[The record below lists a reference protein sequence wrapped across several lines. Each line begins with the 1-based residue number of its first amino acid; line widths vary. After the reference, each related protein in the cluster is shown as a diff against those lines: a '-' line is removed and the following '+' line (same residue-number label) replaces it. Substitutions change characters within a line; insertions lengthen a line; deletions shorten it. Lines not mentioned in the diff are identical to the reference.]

1 MVVACPACQTRYRV
15 DAALV
20 VAGETSFEC
29 CQEECGHVFVYTPP
43 VLWKGNGQEGEPE
56 PPGPPSQPASTHEN
70 PPESDPE
77 DESGL
82 TAADSPDRVPAFVRQ
97 EIETPPPTVDQ
108 DRAPQA
114 EQDERN
120 EPDVEPE
127 SQSLADLQAELLA
140 TAPPRPEDAAQ
151 SPGGPSVSASAGPA
165 EPPAAPPRPEDAAQS
180 PDGPSVSVSAGPG
193 GDAGSER
200 PAATDAP
207 SAALLSV
214 RNVLVLLGSVVCG
227 YALLSYSALTHP
239 GPTQQLLSRL
249 PVVGSLLAAEPFS
262 ARHIRL
268 DKLRGGF
275 WLSKD
280 NRRVFAVAG
289 TALNTARVSAR
300 RVRIEGTLYNGVGEQ
315 LERQRVFCGSE
326 ARAELL
332 ESLTVRDIATL
343 QKFVPPQDFHIP
355 AGRTVACLL
364 VFTKP
369 PGSVA
374 EISGRVVSVQFDDA

>member
-43 VLWKGNGQEGEPE
+43 VLWKGNGQEGETE
-56 PPGPPSQPASTHEN
+56 PPGPPSQPESAHEN

-77 DESGL
+77 DESGS
-82 TAADSPDRVPAFVRQ
+82 TAADSPDRVPAFVHQ
-97 EIETPPPTVDQ
+97 EIETLPPTVDQ
-108 DRAPQA
+108 NRAPQA
-114 EQDERN
+114 EQDKQN
-120 EPDVEPE
+120 EKDEKDEPEPE
-127 SQSLADLQAELLA
+127 SRSATDVPAEPPV
-140 TAPPRPEDAAQ
+140 APIGPGDAAQ
-151 SPGGPSVSASAGPA
+151 SPGGPI
-165 EPPAAPPRPEDAAQS
+165 
-180 PDGPSVSVSAGPG
+180 VSVSTGPG
-193 GDAGSER
+193 GNAGSER

-227 YALLSYSALTHP
+227 YALLSYSALIHP
-239 GPTQQLLSRL
+239 GQTQQLLSQL

-268 DKLRGGF
+268 DELSGGF

-289 TALNTARVSAR
+289 TALNTASVSAR

-343 QKFVPPQDFHIP
+343 QRFVPPQDFHIP

>member
-1 MVVACPACQTRYRV
+1 M
-15 DAALV
+15 
-20 VAGETSFEC
+20 
-29 CQEECGHVFVYTPP
+29 
-43 VLWKGNGQEGEPE
+43 
-56 PPGPPSQPASTHEN
+56 
-70 PPESDPE
+70 
-77 DESGL
+77 
-82 TAADSPDRVPAFVRQ
+82 
-97 EIETPPPTVDQ
+97 
-108 DRAPQA
+108 
-114 EQDERN
+114 
-120 EPDVEPE
+120 
-127 SQSLADLQAELLA
+127 
-140 TAPPRPEDAAQ
+140 
-151 SPGGPSVSASAGPA
+151 
-165 EPPAAPPRPEDAAQS
+165 
-180 PDGPSVSVSAGPG
+180 SAGPG

-239 GPTQQLLSRL
+239 GPTQHLLSRL

-315 LERQRVFCGSE
+315 LGRRRVFCGSE

>member
-43 VLWKGNGQEGEPE
+43 VLWKGNGQEGETA
-56 PPGPPSQPASTHEN
+56 PPSPPSQPESAHEN

-77 DESGL
+77 DESGF
-82 TAADSPDRVPAFVRQ
+82 TAADSPGRGPAFVRQ
-97 EIETPPPTVDQ
+97 EIETLPPTVDQ

-114 EQDERN
+114 EQAEQIEQIEQIEQDEGD
-120 EPDVEPE
+120 EPEPE
-127 SQSLADLQAELLA
+127 SRSA
-140 TAPPRPEDAAQ
+140 TD
-151 SPGGPSVSASAGPA
+151 VPA
-165 EPPAAPPRPEDAAQS
+165 EPPAAPIGPGDEAQS
-180 PDGPSVSVSAGPG
+180 PGGPIVSVSTGPG
-193 GDAGSER
+193 GNAGSER

-227 YALLSYSALTHP
+227 YALLSYSVLIHP
-239 GPTQQLLSRL
+239 GQTQQLLSQL

-268 DKLRGGF
+268 AELSGGF

-289 TALNTARVSAR
+289 TALNTASVSAR
-300 RVRIEGTLYNGVGEQ
+300 RVRIEGTLYNGVGKQ

-343 QKFVPPQDFHIP
+343 QRFVPSQDFHIP

>member
-1 MVVACPACQTRYRV
+1 M
-15 DAALV
+15 
-20 VAGETSFEC
+20 
-29 CQEECGHVFVYTPP
+29 
-43 VLWKGNGQEGEPE
+43 
-56 PPGPPSQPASTHEN
+56 ST
-70 PPESDPE
+70 
-77 DESGL
+77 
-82 TAADSPDRVPAFVRQ
+82 
-97 EIETPPPTVDQ
+97 
-108 DRAPQA
+108 
-114 EQDERN
+114 
-120 EPDVEPE
+120 
-127 SQSLADLQAELLA
+127 
-140 TAPPRPEDAAQ
+140 
-151 SPGGPSVSASAGPA
+151 
-165 EPPAAPPRPEDAAQS
+165 
-180 PDGPSVSVSAGPG
+180 GPG
-193 GDAGSER
+193 GNAGSER

-227 YALLSYSALTHP
+227 YALLSYSALIHP
-239 GPTQQLLSRL
+239 GQTQQLLSQL

-268 DKLRGGF
+268 DELNGGF

-289 TALNTARVSAR
+289 TALNTASVSAR

>member
-15 DAALV
+15 DAALM

-43 VLWKGNGQEGEPE
+43 VLWKGNGQEGETE
-56 PPGPPSQPASTHEN
+56 PPGSPSQPESAHEN

-77 DESGL
+77 DESGF

-97 EIETPPPTVDQ
+97 EIETLPPTVDQ
-108 DRAPQA
+108 DRAEQA
-114 EQDERN
+114 EQDKQDKQDEKD
-120 EPDVEPE
+120 EPEPE
-127 SQSLADLQAELLA
+127 SRSA
-140 TAPPRPEDAAQ
+140 TD
-151 SPGGPSVSASAGPA
+151 VPA
-165 EPPAAPPRPEDAAQS
+165 EPPAAPIGPEDEAQS
-180 PDGPSVSVSAGPG
+180 PGGPIVSVSTGPG
-193 GDAGSER
+193 GNAGSER

-207 SAALLSV
+207 LAALLPV

-227 YALLSYSALTHP
+227 YALLSYSALSHP
-239 GPTQQLLSRL
+239 GQTQQLLSQL

-268 DKLRGGF
+268 DELSGGF

-289 TALNTARVSAR
+289 TALNTASVSAR
-300 RVRIEGTLYNGVGEQ
+300 RVRIEGTLYNGVGKQ

-343 QKFVPPQDFHIP
+343 QRFVPPQDFHIP

>member
-1 MVVACPACQTRYRV
+1 
-15 DAALV
+15 V

-43 VLWKGNGQEGEPE
+43 VLWKGNGQEGETE
-56 PPGPPSQPASTHEN
+56 PPGPPSQPESAHEN

-77 DESGL
+77 DESGS

-97 EIETPPPTVDQ
+97 EVETLPPTVDQ

-114 EQDERN
+114 EQDKGDG
-120 EPDVEPE
+120 PEPE
-127 SQSLADLQAELLA
+127 S
-140 TAPPRPEDAAQ
+140 R
-151 SPGGPSVSASAGPA
+151 SVVDVPA
-165 EPPAAPPRPEDAAQS
+165 EPPAAPIGPGDEAQS
-180 PDGPSVSVSAGPG
+180 PGGPIVSVSTGLG
-193 GDAGSER
+193 GNAGSER
-200 PAATDAP
+200 PATTDAP

-227 YALLSYSALTHP
+227 YALLSYSALSHP
-239 GPTQQLLSRL
+239 GQTQQLLSQL

-268 DKLRGGF
+268 DELNGGF

-289 TALNTARVSAR
+289 TALNTASVSAR

-343 QKFVPPQDFHIP
+343 QRFVPPQDFHIP

>member
-43 VLWKGNGQEGEPE
+43 VLWKGNGQEGETE
-56 PPGPPSQPASTHEN
+56 PPSPPSQPESAHEN

-77 DESGL
+77 DEPGS

-97 EIETPPPTVDQ
+97 EGETLPPTVDRDRAPQ
-108 DRAPQA
+108 QEIETLPPTVDRDRAPQA
-114 EQDERN
+114 EQDKQDKKD
-120 EPDVEPE
+120 EPEPE
-127 SQSLADLQAELLA
+127 SRSATEVQVELPA
-140 TAPPRPEDAAQ
+140 APPVRPGDEAQ
-151 SPGGPSVSASAGPA
+151 SPGGPI
-165 EPPAAPPRPEDAAQS
+165 
-180 PDGPSVSVSAGPG
+180 VSVSTGPDG
-193 GDAGSER
+193 NAGSER

-214 RNVLVLLGSVVCG
+214 RNVLVLLGAVVCG
-227 YALLSYSALTHP
+227 YALLSYSALIHP
-239 GPTQQLLSRL
+239 GQTQQLLSQL

-268 DKLRGGF
+268 DELSGGF

-289 TALNTARVSAR
+289 TALNTASVSAR
-300 RVRIEGTLYNGVGEQ
+300 RVRIEGTLYNGVGKQ

-332 ESLTVRDIATL
+332 ESLTVRDIAIL
-343 QKFVPPQDFHIP
+343 QRFVPPQDFHIP

>member
-1 MVVACPACQTRYRV
+1 M
-15 DAALV
+15 
-20 VAGETSFEC
+20 
-29 CQEECGHVFVYTPP
+29 
-43 VLWKGNGQEGEPE
+43 
-56 PPGPPSQPASTHEN
+56 
-70 PPESDPE
+70 
-77 DESGL
+77 
-82 TAADSPDRVPAFVRQ
+82 
-97 EIETPPPTVDQ
+97 
-108 DRAPQA
+108 
-114 EQDERN
+114 
-120 EPDVEPE
+120 
-127 SQSLADLQAELLA
+127 
-140 TAPPRPEDAAQ
+140 
-151 SPGGPSVSASAGPA
+151 PA
-165 EPPAAPPRPEDAAQS
+165 EPPAAPIRPEDEAQS
-180 PDGPSVSVSAGPG
+180 PGGPIVSVSTGPG
-193 GDAGSER
+193 GDAGPER

-239 GPTQQLLSRL
+239 GQTQQLLSQL

-268 DKLRGGF
+268 DKLSGGF

-280 NRRVFAVAG
+280 NRRVFAVVG
-289 TALNTARVSAR
+289 TALNTASVSAK

-315 LERQRVFCGSE
+315 LGRQRVFCGSE

-332 ESLTVRDIATL
+332 ESLTVRDMNTL

>member
-1 MVVACPACQTRYRV
+1 MVVVCPACQTRYRV

-43 VLWKGNGQEGEPE
+43 VLWKGNGQECETE
-56 PPGPPSQPASTHEN
+56 PPGPQSQPESAHEN

-82 TAADSPDRVPAFVRQ
+82 TDADSPGRVPAFVRQ
-97 EIETPPPTVDQ
+97 EIETLPPTVDQ

-140 TAPPRPEDAAQ
+140 TAPPRPRDEAQ
-151 SPGGPSVSASAGPA
+151 PPGGPI
-165 EPPAAPPRPEDAAQS
+165 
-180 PDGPSVSVSAGPG
+180 VSVSTGPG
-193 GDAGSER
+193 GNAGSER

-239 GPTQQLLSRL
+239 GQTQQLLRQL
-249 PVVGSLLAAEPFS
+249 PVIGSLLVAEPFS

-280 NRRVFAVAG
+280 NRRVFAVVG
-289 TALNTARVSAR
+289 TALNTANVSAR

-332 ESLTVRDIATL
+332 ESLTVRDMNTL

-355 AGRTVACLL
+355 AGRTVQCLL
-364 VFTKP
+364 VFTRP

-374 EISGRVVSVQFDDA
+374 EISGRVVSVQFDGA

>member
-1 MVVACPACQTRYRV
+1 MGRSSGGDGVVVACPACQTRYRV

-43 VLWKGNGQEGEPE
+43 VLWKGNGQECETA
-56 PPGPPSQPASTHEN
+56 PPNPPSQPEPAHEN

-77 DESGL
+77 DE
-82 TAADSPDRVPAFVRQ
+82 TAADSPGRVPAFVRQ
-97 EIETPPPTVDQ
+97 EIETLPPTVDQ

-114 EQDERN
+114 EQDEQD
-120 EPDVEPE
+120 EGGGPEPE
-127 SQSLADLQAELLA
+127 RRRVADLPAEPPV
-140 TAPPRPEDAAQ
+140 APIRPQDEAQ
-151 SPGGPSVSASAGPA
+151 SPGGPIVPVST
-165 EPPAAPPRPEDAAQS
+165 
-180 PDGPSVSVSAGPG
+180 GPG
-193 GDAGSER
+193 GNAGSER

-227 YALLSYSALTHP
+227 YALLSYSALIHP
-239 GPTQQLLSRL
+239 GQTQQLLSRL

-268 DKLRGGF
+268 DKLSGGF

-289 TALNTARVSAR
+289 TALNTASVSAK

-326 ARAELL
+326 AKAELL

-355 AGRTVACLL
+355 AGRAVQCLL

-374 EISGRVVSVQFDDA
+374 EIVGRVVSVQFEGA